1 MLKELGRYLKITRIE
16 NGVSIEEA
24 ADDLKIEE
32 VEIENI
38 EAGNV
43 KAFKDI
49 YELRH
54 KMQTYAK
61 YLGLDSDKVAD
72 EFNEFLFAHTSKIS
86 LKDIEEEQAK
96 QEATKEVKMH
106 SPYTKE
112 YKKKINYKPI
122 LIGVGVLILLL
133 VL

>member
-1 MLKELGRYLKITRIE
+1 M
-16 NGVSIEEA
+16 
-24 ADDLKIEE
+24 
-32 VEIENI
+32 
-38 EAGNV
+38 

-86 LKDIEEEQAK
+86 LKDIEEENK
-96 QEATKEVKMH
+96 QEEKKEEEQQEEKQEEQEEQKVLKTLYV
-106 SPYTKE
+106 SKQSINLRKE
-112 YKKKINYKPI
+112 ANTNSEIVTTLPVNMAVEVYEELN
-122 LIGVGVLILLL
+122 GWS
-133 VL
+133 

>member
-1 MLKELGRYLKITRIE
+1 
-16 NGVSIEEA
+16 
-24 ADDLKIEE
+24 
-32 VEIENI
+32 
-38 EAGNV
+38 
-43 KAFKDI
+43 
-49 YELRH
+49 
-54 KMQTYAK
+54 MQTYAK

-122 LIGVGVLILLL
+122 LIGVGALILLL
-133 VL
+133 VLIYLMVMIMNRKPIRNSELKGEKFNYEYTY